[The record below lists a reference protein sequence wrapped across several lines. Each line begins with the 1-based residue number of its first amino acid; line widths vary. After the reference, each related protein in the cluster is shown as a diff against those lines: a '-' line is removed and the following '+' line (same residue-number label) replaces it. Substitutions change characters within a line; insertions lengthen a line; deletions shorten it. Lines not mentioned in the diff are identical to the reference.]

1 VRFYYATAV
10 DEQGARVVVRLQD
23 GTPLLLEKPAGEG
36 RVLVFASGFDN
47 LTNDLP
53 LHPVFVALAERIV
66 RHLSGN
72 DTRTGPHQVG
82 DVIALRTAKEQ
93 AVGVEVTEPSGQ
105 RPLSLQEA
113 VSSQSY
119 QLSQA
124 GFYEV
129 HLANGR
135 QDLIGVNAD
144 RRESDLAPMSEDVL
158 ALWRGS
164 DARAD
169 AGAVPNAES
178 AVPNPALA
186 AEKSLSRVTA
196 AGPQGPAVPRSV
208 WWYAMLCV
216 LAAVLAESVAGVRYL
231 ATLRDEP

>member
-1 VRFYYATAV
+1 M
-10 DEQGARVVVRLQD
+10 
-23 GTPLLLEKPAGEG
+23 
-36 RVLVFASGFDN
+36 VFASGFDN

-72 DTRTGPHQVG
+72 DARSGPHQVD

-93 AVGVEVTEPSGQ
+93 AVSVEVTEPSGQ

-119 QLSQA
+119 QLSHA

-144 RRESDLAPMSEDVL
+144 RRESDLTPMPEDVL

-164 DARAD
+164 DTK
-169 AGAVPNAES
+169 AGERAVPNAT
-178 AVPNPALA
+178 LA
-186 AEKSLSRVTA
+186 EAQPVSQATA
-196 AGPQGPAVPRSV
+196 AGPGPGSSSQPVV
-208 WWYAMLCV
+208 
-216 LAAVLAESVAGVRYL
+216 VRYVVRAGRPARRVCDRRPL
-231 ATLRDEP
+231 PGHFAG